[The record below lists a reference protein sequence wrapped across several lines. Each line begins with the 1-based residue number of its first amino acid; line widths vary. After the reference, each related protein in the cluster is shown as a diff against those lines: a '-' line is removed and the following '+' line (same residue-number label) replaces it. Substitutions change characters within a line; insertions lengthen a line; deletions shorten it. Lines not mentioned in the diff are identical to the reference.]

1 MGFVRPVK
9 SLFRDYL
16 IDMED
21 FILRALAASL
31 GVSVIAGSLGCF
43 VIWKRLSYFSDSISH
58 SALLGVALGLTTGLG
73 INFGLVIVG
82 ALFATLIVV
91 LQQKGFWSNDAIL
104 GIFSH
109 IALSVG
115 IVVLGF
121 VGDRNID
128 YFAYLFGDILSINS
142 QDIFWIFS
150 VMVAVVS
157 ILVMNWR
164 RLLLLT
170 LNEELARAEG
180 LNKVTYEMLFMF
192 LIALAVSV
200 SVQIVGVLL
209 ITSLLIIPPAIARVY
224 ARSPLFMIF
233 SSIVVSVVSVLLGL
247 FSSIQFDIAT
257 GPAIVI
263 TLGIFFFIAQLL
275 PNKS

>member
-1 MGFVRPVK
+1 
-9 SLFRDYL
+9 
-16 IDMED
+16 MED

-58 SALLGVALGLTTGLG
+58 SALLGVALGLVTGLG

-109 IALSVG
+109 IALSLG

-150 VMVAVVS
+150 VMVAVVV
-157 ILVMNWR
+157 ILVMNWK

-180 LNKVTYEMLFMF
+180 LNKVTYELLFMF

-224 ARSPLFMIF
+224 SGSPLSMIF
-233 SSIVVSVVSVLLGL
+233 SSVVVSVVSVLLGL

-263 TLGIFFFIAQLL
+263 TLGIVFFIAQLL

>member
-1 MGFVRPVK
+1 
-9 SLFRDYL
+9 
-16 IDMED
+16 MED

-58 SALLGVALGLTTGLG
+58 SALLGVALGLATGLG

-82 ALFATLIVV
+82 ALFAILIVV
-91 LQQKGFWSNDAIL
+91 LQQKDFWSNDAIL

-121 VGDRNID
+121 VGDRNTD

-150 VMVAVVS
+150 VMAIVCSKWDESVPS
-157 ILVMNWR
+157 F
-164 RLLLLT
+164 
-170 LNEELARAEG
+170 
-180 LNKVTYEMLFMF
+180 VTT
-192 LIALAVSV
+192 
-200 SVQIVGVLL
+200 VQ
-209 ITSLLIIPPAIARVY
+209 S
-224 ARSPLFMIF
+224 S
-233 SSIVVSVVSVLLGL
+233 SSINVSHPPIFNMGSIAMHIPGFRIGPGPLLG
-247 FSSIQFDIAT
+247 SR
-257 GPAIVI
+257 
-263 TLGIFFFIAQLL
+263 
-275 PNKS
+275 

>member
-1 MGFVRPVK
+1 
-9 SLFRDYL
+9 
-16 IDMED
+16 MED
-21 FILRALAASL
+21 FILRALTASL

-115 IVVLGF
+115 IVVLAF

-142 QDIFWIFS
+142 QDIYWIFS
-150 VMVAVVS
+150 VMAMVVV
-157 ILVMNWR
+157 ILVMHWR

-180 LNKVTYEMLFMF
+180 LNKVTYELLFMF